1 MNTKIKS
8 SLRLITAPEN
18 EPVTVAEAS
27 RHLRLNDSTLQ
38 AEEYPLVESLITSAR
53 QAIEG
58 ARGWL
63 GRALITQTWELV
75 LDEFPC
81 DEIRIPL
88 PPLQTI
94 VSIKYDDVNG
104 VEQTVSSANYIVD
117 AYSEPARV
125 VPISTF
131 FWPATKDK
139 INAVRVR
146 FTAGYGDDPEDVPAP
161 IRSGMLLMIGNLYEN
176 RYTVGIGGTVNEI
189 PMVIDALLAPY
200 RIWSF
205 G

>member
-18 EPVTVAEAS
+18 EPVTVADAS

-38 AEEYPLVESLITSAR
+38 AEEYPLVEALIQSAR
-53 QAIEG
+53 EAIDG
-58 ARGWL
+58 ARGWV

-81 DEIRIPL
+81 DEIRITL

-94 VSIKYDDVNG
+94 VSIKYDDANG
-104 VEQTVSSANYIVD
+104 AEQTVSSANYIVD
-117 AYSEPARV
+117 TSSEPARV
-125 VPISTF
+125 VPVSTF
-131 FWPATKDK
+131 FWPPTKDK

-146 FTAGYGDDPEDVPAP
+146 FTAGYGDDGADVPMP
-161 IRSGMLLMIGNLYEN
+161 IRAAMLIMIANLYEN
-176 RYTVGIGGTVNEI
+176 RQSVGIAASVNEI
-189 PMVIDALLAPY
+189 PMVVDALLAPY

>member
-1 MNTKIKS
+1 MKTKIKS
-8 SLRLITAPEN
+8 SLRLITAPEK

-38 AEEYPLVESLITSAR
+38 QEEYPLVESLITAAR
-53 QAIEG
+53 QAIDG
-58 ARGWL
+58 KDGWL
-63 GRALITQTWELV
+63 NRVLITQAWELV

-94 VSIKYDDVNG
+94 VSIKYDDANG

-117 AYSEPARV
+117 TSSEPARV
-125 VPISTF
+125 VPINTF
-131 FWPATKDK
+131 AWPGTKDK

-146 FTAGYGDDPEDVPAP
+146 FTAGFGDDAADVPMP
-161 IRSGMLLMIGNLYEN
+161 IRAAMLIMIANLYEN
-176 RYTVGIGGTVNEI
+176 RQSVGISIAVNEI
-189 PMVIDALLAPY
+189 PMAVDALLAPY